1 MSFRIYLALL
11 AGFALFTAS
20 LTSAQSRKPKIS
32 TSSRMVKLKCS
43 PQKLFKGETL
53 SLDMTTP
60 HGGDLAVRAPDG
72 TDFLVVFEPHDEGP
86 NAQPLMEAEKFM
98 KLGQLK
104 LVTDQ
109 TKARPWEYG
118 RDKNE
123 LIFTRTGW
131 YQVRLSENLLSDDG
145 TPLYSCRVHYTN
157 RPRP

>member
-1 MSFRIYLALL
+1 MSFRISVVFLVSLIFL
-11 AGFALFTAS
+11 TTL
-20 LTSAQSRKPKIS
+20 LTSAQSRKPPKV
-32 TSSRMVKLKCS
+32 SRPVKLKCS
-43 PQKLFKGETL
+43 PERLFKGDTL
-53 SLDMTTP
+53 TLDMATP

-72 TDFLVVFEPHDEGP
+72 TDFLVVFRPHNEGP
-86 NAQPLMEAEKFM
+86 NAQPLMEAEKFI

-145 TPLYSCRVHYTN
+145 TPLYTCRVHYTN
-157 RPRP
+157 KPKP